1 MFEIYQSDKTKKY
14 HFRLKARNGEIILS
28 GQAYKDK
35 PGCENGVASV
45 GKNGADESRFEIK
58 DSTNGKKYFVL
69 KSGNGQVIGQ
79 SQMYK
84 TDSGLKNGIASV
96 GRNCKGKCKDLTD

>member
-1 MFEIYQSDKTKKY
+1 MFEIYQSDKTKKF
-14 HFRLKARNGEIILS
+14 HFRLKAKNGEIIFT

-35 PGCENGVASV
+35 AGCENGVASV
-45 GKNGADESRFEIK
+45 CKNGADEAKFEIK
-58 DSTNGKKYFVL
+58 EAANGKKYFVL
-69 KSGNGQVIGQ
+69 KSGNGQIIGQ

-96 GRNCKGKCKDLTD
+96 GRNCTGKCRDLTA